1 MVRGAS
7 RVMRKGYSSRV
18 WFESRNQCL
27 EAKVQGFE
35 VKVRVGAKGTRLGG
49 STRRELDQERG
60 STKREARLGGSS
72 TRREVD
78 QEEARPPRGP
88 TKLGLRISS

>member
-18 WFESRNQCL
+18 WFESRN
-27 EAKVQGFE
+27 QGFE